1 LYNHL
6 GTEKYLPDYYAVQED
21 SKSVDEILSLA
32 IKMKA
37 IEQYFPEVLFIMLY
51 KVVQT
56 FQSVKT
62 LSGVTIEM
70 KANEQYFCVKL
81 FITLYTVVLT
91 YIFSS

>member
-1 LYNHL
+1 MFNHL
-6 GTEKYLPDYYAVQED
+6 GTEQYLPVYYAVQEN

-37 IEQYFPEVLFIMLY
+37 TEWYFPKVLFIMMY
-51 KVVQT
+51 RVVQT

-70 KANEQYFCVKL
+70 KANERYFCMEL

-91 YIFSS
+91 FIFSS

>member
-1 LYNHL
+1 M
-6 GTEKYLPDYYAVQED
+6 GIEQYLTVYYAMQED
-21 SKSVDEILSLA
+21 SKSVDEIHSLA

-70 KANEQYFCVKL
+70 KANERNFCVEL
-81 FITLYTVVLT
+81 FITLYTAVLT
-91 YIFSS
+91 FYIF